1 VWRAGVI
8 AVLLAACAA
17 PRPDPVSVSLYQ
29 TRSDTP
35 LDAVEIQVTNGG
47 SDPVTVQRAELRS
60 PRLQGVA
67 AWEEAVEIMPGAS
80 VDLKVRL
87 PAPHCETAGDATD
100 QVTLTLDGRAV
111 TVAAPDRLGQVG
123 AYVRQRCFEQAVGQA
138 AVIRVDAVTR
148 RGMTVFVDP
157 GAARLG
163 ALGTTILFAPADP
176 RALAADPGHAAGVR
190 EVRLT
195 PNRCDAHALGED
207 KQGTYFGVEVTLPDG
222 RSGTYTF
229 GVDTAQRAQLY
240 RLYAR
245 DCGLS

>member
-8 AVLLAACAA
+8 AVLLVACAGPTA
-17 PRPDPVSVSLYQ
+17 DPASVSLYQ

-35 LDAVEIQVTNGG
+35 LDKVEIQVTNTGP
-47 SDPVTVQRAELRS
+47 DPITVQRAELRS
-60 PRLQGVA
+60 PRLSDSA
-67 AWEEAVEIMPGAS
+67 AWEEDVEVAPGAA
-80 VDLKVRL
+80 VDLKVVL
-87 PAPHCETAGDATD
+87 PAPRCDVDAGVTD
-100 QVTLTLDGRAV
+100 EVVLTVDGRTV
-111 TVAAPDRLGQVG
+111 TRAAPDRLGQVG
-123 AYVRQRCFEQAVGQA
+123 AYVRQRCFEQAVAQA

-148 RGMTVFVDP
+148 RGISVFVDA
-157 GAARLG
+157 GDARVG
-163 ALGTTILFAPADP
+163 PLGTTILFAPVD
-176 RALAADPGHAAGVR
+176 RLALASRPGDAGVR
-190 EVRLT
+190 EVALA